1 MDQAD
6 SNASQRRNPLDLC
19 LGFYTLVVSVQIF
32 SAISFF
38 AKAMN

>member
-6 SNASQRRNPLDLC
+6 SGDVKRWNPLDLC